1 MWVLHKN
8 IRERES
14 SNFERSSMFHKI
26 TLNTDIS
33 QQWTQE
39 LCKRAFSQPLSRLLK
54 FFPLKFVT
62 PIYITPELFSHSKN
76 NFHEI
81 LILYTI
87 FSYKEYIL
95 QCLIIKKRILR
106 ENNNFLNMN
115 ILSISNREGNGT
127 QLQYSCLK
135 IHRWRSL
142 VGCSP
147 WGRKESD
154 TTERLPFHFSLSRIG
169 EGNGSPLQCSCLEN
183 PRDGGYW
190 WAAIYG
196 VAQSRTW
203 LKWLSSS
210 SSISK
215 AITVK

>member
-1 MWVLHKN
+1 
-8 IRERES
+8 
-14 SNFERSSMFHKI
+14 MFHKI

-87 FSYKEYIL
+87 FSYREYIL

-127 QLQYSCLK
+127 QLQYSCLENPWMEDPGWLQSMGSRRVG
-135 IHRWRSL
+135 HDWATSLSLFTFTHWRRKWQPTPVFLPGESQGQRGL
-142 VGCSP
+142 VGC
-147 WGRKESD
+147 RLCRRTESD
-154 TTERLPFHFSLSRIG
+154 TTE
-169 EGNGSPLQCSCLEN
+169 
-183 PRDGGYW
+183 
-190 WAAIYG
+190 A
-196 VAQSRTW
+196 T
-203 LKWLSSS
+203 
-210 SSISK
+210 
-215 AITVK
+215 